1 MDTVDRV
8 TRSRMMSAIRP
19 KDTQPE
25 LRLRRA
31 LHAAGLRFRL
41 HNHSLPG
48 CPDLVFPRHKTIVF
62 IHGCFWHRHACPKGQ
77 SVPASNVDFW
87 QAKFDATVRRD
98 AQSRETLSGRGWRV
112 IVVWECEINDQ
123 SVSDLVSEIRRGNI
137 SEVQPK
143 NRIEL
148 TGSRNLPEIRRLG
161 GSTSRATHDI
171 A

>member
-25 LRLRRA
+25 LRVRRA
-31 LHAAGLRFRL
+31 IHAAGLRFRV

-48 CPDLVFPRHKTIVF
+48 RPDLVFPSFKTIVF

-77 SVPASNVDFW
+77 SVPASNVHFW

-98 AQSRETLSGRGWRV
+98 VQSRDALSSRGWRV

-123 SVSDLVSEIRRGNI
+123 LVSDLVSEIRRGDI
-137 SEVQPK
+137 SEVNPK
-143 NRIEL
+143 NRIGVP
-148 TGSRNLPEIRRLG
+148 GSMNFSKIRHLG
-161 GSTSRATHDI
+161 GSPSRATHDI